1 MPNRYLSKVYYL
13 RHISW
18 KKNTLQHEQELELV
32 AGTRQS
38 WQADKV
44 GGLTRQMG
52 LPVEVHTLIASI
64 FAVTTNSTTRQRTA
78 GWPSPYTF
86 CLNKVSI

>member
-1 MPNRYLSKVYYL
+1 MLHRYLSKVD
-13 RHISW
+13 ISW
-18 KKNTLQHEQELELV
+18 QKNTLQHELELV

-64 FAVTTNSTTRQRTA
+64 FAMTTNSNHWLT
-78 GWPSPYTF
+78 
-86 CLNKVSI
+86 

>member
-1 MPNRYLSKVYYL
+1 ME
-13 RHISW
+13 
-18 KKNTLQHEQELELV
+18 KNTLQHEQELELV

-38 WQADKV
+38 WRADKV
-44 GGLTRQMG
+44 GGLTWQMDWSIDV
-52 LPVEVHTLIASI
+52 PALIVSI

-86 CLNKVSI
+86 CLNKVSL